1 MACWP
6 CSANPW
12 IRVLTLRV
20 VTLVAVIYWVHAK
33 SPDSR
38 SHIQRICISA
48 SGLVPTALY
57 FWKFLGSLG
66 SAARRAV
73 QVICIST
80 GPTTD
85 TRWDQWQ
92 NWEQGSG
99 LPPRPGSLPFHM
111 PIWGL
116 LEALPGKPGLWW
128 AHLWASVGL
137 DSGISSIACH
147 LAQEEPAT
155 PQLSP
160 VTRVLVSDMVESME
174 LPGVDLRDGCLENR
188 PSPWPRVCLEGKK
201 KKKKLL
207 VED

>member
-6 CSANPW
+6 CSANSW

-38 SHIQRICISA
+38 SHIQRICISG
-48 SGLVPTALY
+48 SGLVPTNLY
-57 FWKFLGSLG
+57 FWKFRGSLG

-73 QVICIST
+73 QIVCIST

-85 TRWDQWQ
+85 TRWDQWW
-92 NWEQGSG
+92 NWEQSSG
-99 LPPRPGSLPFHM
+99 LPPQPGSLPFHM
-111 PIWGL
+111 PIQGL

-128 AHLWASVGL
+128 AQLWASVGL
-137 DSGISSIACH
+137 DSGIRSIACH

-160 VTRVLVSDMVESME
+160 VARVLVSDMWRAWNS
-174 LPGVDLRDGCLENR
+174 LE
-188 PSPWPRVCLEGKK
+188 WTWETGALKTGHLLGPRSVGGKK
-201 KKKKLL
+201 KTISRRLG
-207 VED
+207 